1 VILHHRNPARGNL
14 VCRKRAGFSLV
25 ELLISVVLILILSMM
40 LMGRGMFSDHRRLVA
55 DCQKNLQ
62 KIYLAMCI
70 YDLDNKGTFPTA
82 AGATTSEPPLS
93 LLVPRST
100 TVTEIFICPGS
111 KENKLPEGEPF
122 AKRRVSYAYY
132 MGRSKLD
139 GAEALL
145 MSDRQVNVLPKIKRQ
160 QMFSEN
166 GKGAGANHS
175 KSGGNLLFC
184 DGSFRMA
191 KARALHD
198 YLLPTNVVLLNPKP

>member
-1 VILHHRNPARGNL
+1 M
-14 VCRKRAGFSLV
+14 
-25 ELLISVVLILILSMM
+25 ELLISVVLILILALMM
-40 LMGRGMFSDHRRLVA
+40 SGRGMFSNHQRLMA

-62 KIYLAMCI
+62 KIYVAMSI
-70 YDLDNKGTFPTA
+70 YEMDNKGAFPVIP
-82 AGATTSEPPLS
+82 GATSSEPPLS

-122 AKRRVSYAYY
+122 AKRRISYAYY

-145 MSDRQVNVLPKIKRQ
+145 MSDRQINSLPKVKRQ
-160 QMFSEN
+160 HLFSED
-166 GKGAGANHS
+166 GKGPGANHS

-184 DGSFRMA
+184 DGSFRSS
-191 KARALHD
+191 KAQAAHD
-198 YLLPTNVVLLNPKP
+198 YLFPTNVVLLNPKP